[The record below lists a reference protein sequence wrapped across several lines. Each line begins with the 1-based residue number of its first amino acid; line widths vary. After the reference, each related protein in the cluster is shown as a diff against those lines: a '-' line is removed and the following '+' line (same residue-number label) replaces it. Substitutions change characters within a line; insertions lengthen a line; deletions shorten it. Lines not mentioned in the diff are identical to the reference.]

1 MDTLKTV
8 KNIFTHLNQKFMKVI
23 GSVTLVATLLNLARE
38 ALFNSVEAFNEYTD
52 AELPNLIFKIELKS
66 FFPNITNQKLV
77 ELVDNC
83 LGMSPQILRK
93 KMQFLTDEDKGNK
106 ESNFGIGIKYL
117 ACSYKGIILRTWDV
131 KGNFTMVWV
140 GPDESNIPRCIELN
154 PAKYEPFSEQDE
166 YQILIDFYNESYTPE
181 MKWYGITN
189 HNFLPGQKFKGG
201 TSLIS
206 TKDFIT
212 FSTESGFCFNRQFK
226 QEEKLEALG
235 NLLNTVIY
243 NIHSL
248 STQRTLNLEK
258 DIIQTVIAEN
268 TNHSNINIVGFKN
281 KFNATKVAKFAGHTT
296 FSSLSS
302 LRLECPL
309 NINAKNTT
317 LLFFLPLKLHIEFCD
332 FKTSKGPRGYS
343 KGGYGRTYLTFDK
356 ENFRFNSG
364 SPSQFSIPGQASFFD
379 NALGARLAKKVGKNF
394 CICVEILHTEIKLPQ
409 DCRPNPSR
417 TVVNYSDCNTNA
429 IQVEKVLDKKF
440 LEEELYKLL
449 YSDDIISAYLQEEEK
464 NLNSDTN
471 YSADSINGVVSVFN
485 KLVKQQRQIK
495 TIGQTHSKSKSN
507 SSKPESNSSKLN
519 KDEKKKK
526 IILIKKTESIDIA
539 RDTLNSTEANIT
551 ETSRTKDTV
560 IKPYHTVLEIN
571 KIIRGQP
578 GKISCYVELVDNNHE
593 VFQTINSIDKHKYTP
608 IKCIVPSIDLKSNS
622 ITVYVNEL
630 NKLTLNCLELCQEKA
645 HNNKIHTEYL
655 FNKAVLFS
663 FFIALRNLLEREI
676 SIDSLNTAPII
687 QKDESLYRE
696 INEGSYGMF
705 FENMLIS
712 EIIKESFKK

>member
-1 MDTLKTV
+1 MDILNV

-38 ALFNSVEAFNEYTD
+38 ALFNSVEAFNEYTE

-83 LGMSPQILRK
+83 LGMSPHILRSR
-93 KMQFLTDEDKGNK
+93 MEFLTDKDKGNK

-131 KGNFTMVWV
+131 KENFTMVWI
-140 GPDESNIPRCIELN
+140 GPDELNIPRCIELN
-154 PAKYEPFSEQDE
+154 PAKYESFSEQDE
-166 YQILIDFYNESYTPE
+166 YEVLMDFYNKSKCSGEEY
-181 MKWYGITN
+181 YGITN
-189 HNFLPGQKFKGG
+189 HKFLPGQKFEGG

-212 FSTESGFCFNRQFK
+212 FSTKSGFCFNKEFK
-226 QEEKLEALG
+226 QEENLEALG
-235 NLLNTVIY
+235 NLLNTVIH
-243 NIHSL
+243 NIYSL
-248 STQRTLNLEK
+248 STKRILNLEK
-258 DIIQTVIAEN
+258 DIIQTVVLRN
-268 TNHSNINIVGFKN
+268 TNNSNINIVGFKN
-281 KFNATKVAKFAGHTT
+281 KFDATRIAKAASPSHTT
-296 FSSLSS
+296 FSSISS
-302 LRLECPL
+302 LRLKCPL
-309 NINAKNTT
+309 NIAADNTT
-317 LLFFLPLKLHIEFCD
+317 SPFFLPLKLHIELCD
-332 FKTSKGPRGYS
+332 FKTNKGPRGYQH
-343 KGGYGRTYLTFDK
+343 GGYGRTYLTFDK
-356 ENFRFNSG
+356 ENFKFNSG
-364 SPSQFSIPGQASFFD
+364 SPSQFSISGQASFFN

-429 IQVEKVLDKKF
+429 QQIEKVLDKRF

-449 YSDDIISAYLQEEEK
+449 HSDNIISAYLQEEEK

-471 YSADSINGVVSVFN
+471 YSADSIKGVVSVFS
-485 KLVKQQRQIK
+485 KIIKQQCQTR
-495 TIGQTHSKSKSN
+495 TTSQTHSKSKSKLRGN
-507 SSKPESNSSKLN
+507 SGIPN
-519 KDEKKKK
+519 KDEDKKNL
-526 IILIKKTESIDIA
+526 ILIKKTESIDIQ

-551 ETSRTKDTV
+551 ETNRTKDTV

-593 VFQTINSIDKHKYTP
+593 VFQTINSIDKHKDTP

-630 NKLTLNCLELCQEKA
+630 NKLTFNCLELCQKEA

-676 SIDSLNTAPII
+676 NIDSLNTAPIT